1 MTVVTDIIAA
11 AEARNIALSDAA
23 VAAARDVMT
32 AASGRSLSPAGY
44 VVPSGA
50 TTLRFSPPAF
60 SPDADLSTLFIGSYA
75 SAFADF
81 NPIVLEAVVDFMA
94 RFFPAAVATAV
105 DDWIQ
110 NTIQNGYGLPPAVE
124 AAIWERARSREVMEA
139 TRMEQEAYNT
149 FAARGFLLPPGA
161 LAMQVQQVQ
170 QDAANKSR
178 TLSREQ
184 AVEMAKMN
192 IESVKFAVE
201 QGSRVRI
208 AVIQSVGDYIR
219 AWLAP
224 ADIAV
229 RYATGVTQA
238 KERLWS
244 AAADYYRAMITEAE
258 MKLHAQN
265 IQQVS
270 RDQMV
275 GLDVQSFGH
284 FVDAQ
289 VKAALAVAQTLGQA
303 AAGALSG
310 LQISAAAAEQKV
322 GPLT

>member
-1 MTVVTDIIAA
+1 MTSIDDIIAA
-11 AEARNIALSDAA
+11 ALARNADLTAAA
-23 VAAARDVMT
+23 VAASGEVMT
-32 AASGRSLSPAGY
+32 AASARILSPAGY
-44 VVPSGA
+44 VA
-50 TTLRFSPPAF
+50 TMPALRNTPPVF
-60 SPDADLSTLFIGSYA
+60 TPDADLSTLFTGSYA
-75 SAFADF
+75 TAFADF
-81 NPIVLEAVVDFMA
+81 DPKVLEAVVDFMA

-110 NTIQNGYGLPPAVE
+110 NTIVNGYGLPIDVE
-124 AAIWERARSREVMEA
+124 NAIWERARSREVMEA

-178 TLSREQ
+178 TLSRER
-184 AVEMAKMN
+184 AVEMAKLN

-229 RYATGVTQA
+229 RYATGVVDA
-238 KERLWS
+238 KNRLWS

-258 MKLHAQN
+258 LNVRVQN
-265 IQQVS
+265 IKQIS

-275 GLDVQSFGH
+275 GYDVQSFDH

-289 VKAALAVAQTLGQA
+289 VRGALGVAQVLGQA
-303 AAGALSG
+303 AAGALNSLG
-310 LQISAAAAEQKV
+310 ASAALSDQRV
-322 GPLT
+322 GPIT